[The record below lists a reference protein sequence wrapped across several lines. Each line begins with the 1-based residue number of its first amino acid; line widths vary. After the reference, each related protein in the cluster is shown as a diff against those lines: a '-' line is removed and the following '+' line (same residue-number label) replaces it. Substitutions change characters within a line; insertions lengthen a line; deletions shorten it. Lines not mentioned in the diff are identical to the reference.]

1 MESRD
6 IENIKLSLIIPVYNE
21 VEAIPSFFLKIN
33 EVFSSIKAVSIEF
46 VFVNDGSTDQ
56 TLNSLLC
63 YQKKDARIRI
73 VDFSRNFG
81 KEAALSAGLRIATGE
96 IVIPLDVDLQDPPE
110 LIPMMIEKWRQGY
123 EVVLARRSN
132 RSTDSKFKRI
142 TALYFY
148 RIHNLMAQPKLPE
161 NVGDFR
167 LLDRR
172 VVDALLSLPE
182 SCRFM
187 KGIFAWVGF
196 RTAYI
201 DFVRPERSAGN
212 SKFNGWKL
220 WNFAL
225 EGITSFSTL
234 PLRIW
239 TYLGLIIACLAFIL
253 GAYVFCQAIFQ
264 DIDIPGYASLLITV
278 TFLGGIQLMGI
289 GIIGEYLGR
298 TYLEAKRRP
307 LYIIRHIFEAEK
319 K

>member
-1 MESRD
+1 M
-6 IENIKLSLIIPVYNE
+6 PV
-21 VEAIPSFFLKIN
+21 PFL
-33 EVFSSIKAVSIEF
+33 
-46 VFVNDGSTDQ
+46 
-56 TLNSLLC
+56 C
-63 YQKKDARIRI
+63 I
-73 VDFSRNFG
+73 VH
-81 KEAALSAGLRIATGE
+81 LY
-96 IVIPLDVDLQDPPE
+96 DLQDPPE

-234 PLRIW
+234 P
-239 TYLGLIIACLAFIL
+239 F
-253 GAYVFCQAIFQ
+253 
-264 DIDIPGYASLLITV
+264 
-278 TFLGGIQLMGI
+278 
-289 GIIGEYLGR
+289 
-298 TYLEAKRRP
+298 
-307 LYIIRHIFEAEK
+307 
-319 K
+319 